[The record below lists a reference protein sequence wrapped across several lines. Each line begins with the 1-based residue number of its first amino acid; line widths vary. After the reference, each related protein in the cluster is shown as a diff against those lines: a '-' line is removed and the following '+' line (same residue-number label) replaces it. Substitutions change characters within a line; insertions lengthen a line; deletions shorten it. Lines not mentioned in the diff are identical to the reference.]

1 MTPALQKYYEARL
14 EMMGGQGWS
23 DLIEDI
29 QRMIDSTD
37 TLSGVDDLQKLHF
50 RKGEINIMN
59 WLKSLKEISNAA
71 YEDLKNADNE

>member
-1 MTPALQKYYEARL
+1 MTPELQKYYTERL
-14 EMMGGQGWS
+14 SMMGGQGWA

-71 YEDLKNADNE
+71 YEDLKHADNE